1 VEKEN
6 KSKKRKMFKSLNVF
20 AERALH
26 GELLTLDLFLKH
38 WIRIFLF
45 VAMIIIFISS
55 KYECQTC
62 MEDIKTLKR
71 DLEIIET
78 ECVRVKGEYMS
89 RVRESYMAHL
99 VDSMRLNLKVQEQ
112 PPFKLTY
119 EEQDQ

>member
-1 VEKEN
+1 MEKEN

-71 DLEIIET
+71 DLEIVET

-119 EEQDQ
+119 EEKDQ

>member
-62 MEDIKTLKR
+62 MEEIKTLKR
-71 DLEIIET
+71 DLEIVET

-89 RVRESYMAHL
+89 RVRESYMSHL

>member
-1 VEKEN
+1 MEKEN

-62 MEDIKTLKR
+62 MEEIKTLKR
-71 DLEIIET
+71 DLEIVET

-119 EEQDQ
+119 EEKDQ

>member
-62 MEDIKTLKR
+62 MEEIKTLKR
-71 DLEIIET
+71 DLEIVET

>member
-1 VEKEN
+1 
-6 KSKKRKMFKSLNVF
+6 MFKSLNVF

-71 DLEIIET
+71 DLEIVET

-119 EEQDQ
+119 EEKDQ

>member
-1 VEKEN
+1 MEKEN

-62 MEDIKTLKR
+62 MEDIKTLNR

>member
-1 VEKEN
+1 MEKEN

-26 GELLTLDLFLKH
+26 GELLTPALFLKH

>member
-1 VEKEN
+1 MEKEN

-62 MEDIKTLKR
+62 KEDIKTLKR

>member
-1 VEKEN
+1 MEKEN

>member
-1 VEKEN
+1 MEKEN

-62 MEDIKTLKR
+62 MEEIKTLKR
-71 DLEIIET
+71 DLEIVET

>member
-62 MEDIKTLKR
+62 MEEIKTLKR

>member
-1 VEKEN
+1 MEKEN
-6 KSKKRKMFKSLNVF
+6 KSKKRKMFKSLNFF

>member
-1 VEKEN
+1 MEKEN
-6 KSKKRKMFKSLNVF
+6 KSKKRKMFKRLNVF

-38 WIRIFLF
+38 WIRFYLLE
-45 VAMIIIFISS
+45 AMIIIFISS

-99 VDSMRLNLKVQEQ
+99 VDSMRLNLKVQEP

>member
-1 VEKEN
+1 MEKEN

-119 EEQDQ
+119 EEKDQ

>member
-1 VEKEN
+1 MEKEN

-71 DLEIIET
+71 DLEIVET

>member
-1 VEKEN
+1 MEKEN

-45 VAMIIIFISS
+45 VARIIIFISS

-119 EEQDQ
+119 EEKDQ